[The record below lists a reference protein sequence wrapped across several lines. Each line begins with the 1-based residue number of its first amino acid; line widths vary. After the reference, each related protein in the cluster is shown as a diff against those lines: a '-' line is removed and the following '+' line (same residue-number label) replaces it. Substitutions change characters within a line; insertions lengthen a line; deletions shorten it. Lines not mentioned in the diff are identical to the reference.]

1 MVKLQRVLFPI
12 DFSPP
17 CVVAAPWVKSLV
29 TQSGSQLTLI
39 HSIVVPPTWRFA
51 SSDRVYAQVRKELR
65 QKSDLSMRR
74 FIDRHF
80 KSVAVQHVIEEGDPA
95 QHIVDRARKDH
106 ADLIMMPTRGY
117 GPFRRFLTGSVTA
130 KVLHDAPCAVW
141 TSTHATKS
149 QAGNTRNMLCAIDLG
164 EGTSTLMR
172 WASDLASKW
181 GANLAFVYVNPAI
194 NETSQNRGEKAVRKY
209 LIGEAQETF
218 ARHTKEVGLSLPL
231 LIRGGDVA
239 KRLAATVRQRKAD
252 LLVVGRGHVRKR
264 LGRLRAHS
272 LAIVCESPCPVIS
285 V

>member
-1 MVKLQRVLFPI
+1 MVKLQRVLFPV

-17 CVVAAPWVKSLV
+17 CVGAAPWVKSLV
-29 TQSGSQLTLI
+29 AHSGSQLTLI
-39 HSIVVPPTWRFA
+39 HSVVVPAPWRFA
-51 SSDRVYAQVRKELR
+51 SSDRLYAQVRKELR
-65 QKSDLSMRR
+65 QESELSMRT

-80 KSVAVQHVIEEGDPA
+80 KSIAVQQVIDEGDPA
-95 QHIVDRARKDH
+95 QLIVDRARTGH

-149 QAGNTRNMLCAIDLG
+149 QPGNTRNMLCAIDLG
-164 EGTSTLMR
+164 EGTLTLMR

-181 GANLAFVYVNPAI
+181 GADLAFVYVNPAI

-218 ARHTKEVGLSLPL
+218 ARLTKEAGLSLPL
-231 LIRGGDVA
+231 SIRGGNVA
-239 KRLAATVRQRKAD
+239 KGLAATVRHRKAD
-252 LLVVGRGHVRKR
+252 LLIVGRGHVRKQ